1 MSSDPTSFATLFDRY
16 LAQCTADASAA
27 LERICREAGA
37 MPAGGHSFVAP
48 AQRQA
53 RQVLGGLARGW
64 LARLAEPAGAA
75 APATQPANPFVAS
88 GFGVPTGLSLMSD
101 DDVDED
107 IESTRL
113 VQAIESAAE
122 WSLRDL
128 RSRLA
133 SAPPAPGA
141 SRDEVLP
148 LAPARVVGALCATLH
163 DEPLEP
169 PVRLAVLRTV
179 AEPLSQGLARV
190 YETHAEL
197 LAEWGLQPARYT
209 IRRDPVP
216 VPGGGASGTGATVPA
231 QPVVVAT
238 DRIPA
243 LLAQVSDQA
252 GLSQG
257 MQALMA
263 RLAGPVARSIAADGR
278 LLESM
283 DNPLWRLVDRLAAL
297 GQLDAAPSP
306 GAFQLPLHLR
316 LEPIVA
322 ALEQA
327 AQPMPVERYAQALAA
342 AEVEAMGVAGNTR
355 PMDADATAPMP
366 LAAPGAPARSGT
378 VVAPTPAPA
387 VFSEPALAAEERR
400 RELEPVVRGQMVSRL
415 RDAQVLPA
423 IRQFLLGPWLG
434 VVLHHL
440 AQHGEDSPATQKV
453 LGTVEALA
461 KAGGNEL
468 RAPVS
473 RAELACLRMDAEEGL
488 AATGHLPASHAR
500 QHVLDLVAAL
510 STWPR
515 PREAADTGVE
525 STLSGDTDT
534 DSGVDAFDAIVAAE
548 SNGEADHWPSH
559 DELATVP
566 IALDAH
572 NPDERSLRDC
582 EAWLDSLAVGDI
594 CRVQRQ
600 GQWATLRLNWR
611 SDNGHFFAFGN
622 SAGLAFCAS
631 RRVLGRMRL
640 EGLATTM
647 ARGQW
652 VQRAVE
658 TLPMPLDE

>member
-1 MSSDPTSFATLFDRY
+1 MSPATPTFATLFDRY
-16 LAQCTADASAA
+16 LAQCAADASAT
-27 LERICREAGA
+27 LERVCLEAGA
-37 MPAGGHSFVAP
+37 PPPGSHSFVAP

-53 RQVLGGLARGW
+53 RQVLPALARGW
-64 LARLAEPAGAA
+64 LAHLSQPPGG
-75 APATQPANPFVAS
+75 PTPTTQPANPFVAS

-122 WSLRDL
+122 WSLREL

-133 SAPPAPGA
+133 GAPVAPGA
-141 SRDEVLP
+141 AHDEVLP
-148 LAPARVVGALCATLH
+148 LSPARVVGALCATLH

-190 YETHAEL
+190 YEAHAEL
-197 LAEWGLQPARYT
+197 LADWGLQPARYT
-209 IRRDPVP
+209 IRREPTARR
-216 VPGGGASGTGATVPA
+216 GAGATPPA
-231 QPVVVAT
+231 QAVAVAVAE

-243 LLAQVSDQA
+243 LLAQVSAQA

-263 RLAGPVARSIAADGR
+263 RLAGPVSRSVAADVR

-283 DNPLWRLVDRLAAL
+283 DNPLWRLIDRLAAL
-297 GQLDAAPSP
+297 GQLDTAPAP
-306 GAFQLPLHLR
+306 GGFELPLHLR

-327 AQPMPVERYAQALAA
+327 AQPMPAERYAQALAA
-342 AEVEAMGVAGNTR
+342 AEVEAMGVAGHSR
-355 PMDADATAPMP
+355 PMGAEADGPTAPMP
-366 LAAPGAPARSGT
+366 LGPHGPVAAPP
-378 VVAPTPAPA
+378 VL
-387 VFSEPALAAEERR
+387 FSERALAAEERR
-400 RELEPVVRGQMVSRL
+400 RELEPVVRAQMASRL
-415 RDAQVLPA
+415 REARVLPA
-423 IRQFLLGPWLG
+423 VRQFLLGPWLG
-434 VVLHHL
+434 VVLHSL
-440 AQHGEDSPATQKV
+440 VENGDDSPATQRV
-453 LGTVEALA
+453 LDTVEALA
-461 KAGGNEL
+461 KAGATEL

-473 RAELACLRMDAEEGL
+473 RAELDCLRMDAEDGL
-488 AATGHLPASHAR
+488 AAAGHLPAGHAR

-515 PREAADTGVE
+515 SREAADTGVG
-525 STLSGDTDT
+525 STLSGQP
-534 DSGVDAFDAIVAAE
+534 DSEVDAFDAVVAAQANDPAE
-548 SNGEADHWPSH
+548 HWPSH

-594 CRVQRQ
+594 CRIQRQ

-652 VQRAVE
+652 VRRAVE
-658 TLPMPLDE
+658 TMPMPLEG